1 MELSES
7 TLQVLRNFSGINQNL
22 LIKSG
27 SNIKTI
33 SEARN
38 VVATADVTESFEKDF
53 GIYDLNEFIGV
64 MGLVDTPSLKFE
76 DDFVIVSDSS
86 GRSKVKYFYAAEETL
101 TTPTKD
107 VTMPEAD
114 VKFVLDNDTLN
125 KLKKAASTLGH
136 SEVSIKAKDGI
147 LSLSVVENQNATSNA
162 FSIDIDGEFKQ
173 DAVFNFIISISNLKI
188 LPGDYEVEISSKL
201 ITQFKNKE
209 VPLRYWIALEKTST
223 YGVWHVR
230 KFNPT
235 KRSC

>member
-64 MGLVDTPSLKFE
+64 MGLVDAPSLKFDE
-76 DDFVIVSDSS
+76 DFVTVSDSS

-173 DAVFNFIISISNLKI
+173 DAVFNFIISISNLKSYQVI
-188 LPGDYEVEISSKL
+188 MK
-201 ITQFKNKE
+201 
-209 VPLRYWIALEKTST
+209 
-223 YGVWHVR
+223 
-230 KFNPT
+230 
-235 KRSC
+235 

>member
-1 MELSES
+1 MELSEN

-22 LIKSG
+22 LIKTG
-27 SNIKTI
+27 TNLKTI

-38 VVATADVTESFEKDF
+38 VVATADVTESFEKGF

-64 MGLVDTPSLKFE
+64 MGLVDTPTLKFDE
-76 DDFVIVSDSS
+76 DFVTVSDST

-101 TTPTKD
+101 TSPTKD

-136 SEVSIKAKDGI
+136 SEVSIKAKDGV
-147 LSLSVVENQNATSNA
+147 LSLSVIENQNATSNA

-188 LPGDYEVEISSKL
+188 LPGDYDVEISSKL

-209 VPLRYWIALEKTST
+209 VPIRYWIALEKTST
-223 YGVWHVR
+223 YGA
-230 KFNPT
+230 
-235 KRSC
+235 

>member
-1 MELSES
+1 MELSEN
-7 TLQVLRNFSGINQNL
+7 TLQILRNFSGINQNL

-38 VVATADVTESFEKDF
+38 VVATADVTENFEKDF

-64 MGLVDTPSLKFE
+64 MGLVNAPSLKFE
-76 DDFVIVSDSS
+76 DDFVTVSDSS

-101 TTPTKD
+101 TSPAKD
-107 VTMPEAD
+107 VNMPDGD
-114 VKFVLDNDTLN
+114 VKFTLDNDTLN

-136 SEVSIKAKDGI
+136 NEVSIKANNGV
-147 LSLSVVENQNATSNA
+147 LSLSIVENQNATSNA

-188 LPGDYEVEISSKL
+188 LPGDYDVEISSKL
-201 ITQFKNKE
+201 ITQFKHKE
-209 VPLRYWIALEKTST
+209 IPLKYWIALEKTST
-223 YGVWHVR
+223 YGAWHVR
-230 KFNPT
+230 
-235 KRSC
+235 

>member
-1 MELSES
+1 MELSEN
-7 TLQVLRNFSGINQNL
+7 TLNVLRNFSGINQNM
-22 LIKSG
+22 LIKTG
-27 SNIKTI
+27 TNIKTI

-38 VVATADVTESFEKDF
+38 VVATADVTEEFPKDF

-64 MGLVDTPSLKFE
+64 MGLVDAPSLKFDE
-76 DDFVIVSDSS
+76 DYVTVSDSS

-101 TTPTKD
+101 TAPTKD
-107 VTMPEAD
+107 VTMPDAD
-114 VKFVLDNDTLN
+114 VKFTLDNSTLN

-136 SEVSIKAKDGI
+136 SEVSIRAKDGV

-209 VPLRYWIALEKTST
+209 IPLKYWIALEKSST
-223 YGVWHVR
+223 YGA
-230 KFNPT
+230 
-235 KRSC
+235 